1 MCKIVCGSL
10 FLMLLLGQTA
20 ATTAQRVVPIWPT
33 PGHEVSG
40 QAIVDV
46 TAAGDLVLEI
56 TIQGP
61 QHEISRSEHADLGS
75 NLIWP
80 NLIWHVVE
88 GTCDA
93 WVGETA
99 DRGKVLYRFIEVP
112 NNPDSLS
119 FRMTVARV
127 WLGQLDSRRLALAA
141 FRNGGGGP
149 LYACGDL

>member
-1 MCKIVCGSL
+1 MYKIVFGSL

-33 PGHEVSG
+33 PGHQVSG
-40 QAIVDV
+40 RATVDV
-46 TAAGDLVLEI
+46 TAAGDLVLEV

-61 QHEISRSEHADLGS
+61 QHEITRSEHADLGS

-80 NLIWHVVE
+80 NLIWHIVE

-93 WVGETA
+93 WVRETA
-99 DRGKVLYRFIEVP
+99 DRGKVLYRFIEVSSSLE
-112 NNPDSLS
+112 SLS
-119 FRMTVARV
+119 FRTTVARV
-127 WLGQLDSRRLALAA
+127 WLGQIDSQPLALAA